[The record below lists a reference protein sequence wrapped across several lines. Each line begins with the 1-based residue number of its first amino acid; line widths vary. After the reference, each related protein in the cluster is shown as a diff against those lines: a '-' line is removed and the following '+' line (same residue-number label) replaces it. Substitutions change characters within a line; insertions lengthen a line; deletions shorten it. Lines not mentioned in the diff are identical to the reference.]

1 MPEATFATLGL
12 VENFDLFPYGLFVS
26 GYYHLANS
34 LAVFYNKIV
43 RREIYEYYTYLA
55 TIVGIDSA
63 GRIKHGYALLDSQ
76 ATPGTYLSLVSL
88 RQGNEKTRRH
98 QYSSEWFEGYRR
110 VEIGTYI

>member
-1 MPEATFATLGL
+1 MPEAAFTTLGL
-12 VENFDLFPYGLFVS
+12 VENSDLFPYGLFVS

-55 TIVGIDSA
+55 TIIGVDGA
-63 GRIKHGYALLDSQ
+63 GRIKHGYTLLDSQ
-76 ATPGTYLSLVSL
+76 AAPWAYLSLVSL

-98 QYSSEWFEGYRR
+98 KCSSEWFEGYRR
-110 VEIGTYI
+110 IEIGTYI